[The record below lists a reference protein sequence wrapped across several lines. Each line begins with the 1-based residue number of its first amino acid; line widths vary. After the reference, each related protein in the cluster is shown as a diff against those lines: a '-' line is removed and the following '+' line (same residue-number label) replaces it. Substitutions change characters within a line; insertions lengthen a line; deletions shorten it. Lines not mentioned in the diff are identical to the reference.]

1 LKEGWSSG
9 KETEKTNERAR
20 ERNEKQREKE
30 KESMREEFPRRP
42 QNSITPCLQLSTL
55 NPLYWI
61 QSVCQCGVSQNLI
74 NFMGKGFG

>member
-1 LKEGWSSG
+1 MKQRRRNRKQTGER
-9 KETEKTNERAR
+9 ETEKERDNES
-20 ERNEKQREKE
+20 ERE

-61 QSVCQCGVSQNLI
+61 QSVCRCGVS
-74 NFMGKGFG
+74 

>member
-1 LKEGWSSG
+1 MKQRRRNRKQTRER
-9 KETEKTNERAR
+9 ETERYNES
-20 ERNEKQREKE
+20 EGE

-61 QSVCQCGVSQNLI
+61 QSVCRCGVSQNLI